1 MSKRILLSVAYDG
14 TDYAGFQAQ
23 KSGVPTIEGELN
35 RALTELTG
43 VPVEVIGASRTDSG
57 VHARCNLAVFDTESR
72 IPPEKFAHAINVR
85 LPDQI
90 CVQTSMEVPADFH
103 PRRCSTVKTYEYR
116 IWNAQMPDPMRRLY
130 TYFSRYRFDIDKM
143 REAAAYLVGEHD
155 FKSFCSTYTSAKTT
169 VREVLAVEV
178 EEILPGYET
187 ALPGSEV
194 ALTGSE
200 TSLPG
205 SEITLTGSETSL
217 PGSEIALPGSE
228 IALPGSEIALPGSE
242 TALPGSETALPGSEI
257 ALTDSENVSDSHS
270 DAGPGSDSVSSA
282 ARMPR
287 EIVIR
292 VTGRGFL
299 YNMVRIIAG
308 TLMEVGRGA
317 KTPDQIPGILNA
329 CDRRAAGPTAPACGL
344 TLVRY
349 EILEPGM
356 ERVFDIHKTT

>member
-178 EEILPGYET
+178 EEILPGCET
-187 ALPGSEV
+187 APPGSE
-194 ALTGSE
+194 T
-200 TSLPG
+200 
-205 SEITLTGSETSL
+205 
-217 PGSEIALPGSE
+217 ALPGSE
-228 IALPGSEIALPGSE
+228 IALPGSEIALIGSEIALTGSE
-242 TALPGSETALPGSEI
+242 TALPGSETALTGSEI
-257 ALTDSENVSDSHS
+257 TLTGSENVSDSHS

-317 KTPDQIPGILNA
+317 KTPDQIPDILNA

>member
-178 EEILPGYET
+178 EEILPGC
-187 ALPGSEV
+187 
-194 ALTGSE
+194 
-200 TSLPG
+200 
-205 SEITLTGSETSL
+205 
-217 PGSEIALPGSE
+217 
-228 IALPGSEIALPGSE
+228 E

-257 ALTDSENVSDSHS
+257 ALPGSEITLTGSENVSDSHS

-317 KTPDQIPGILNA
+317 KTPDQIPDILNA

>member
-178 EEILPGYET
+178 EEILPGCET
-187 ALPGSEV
+187 ALTGSEIALPGSET
-194 ALTGSE
+194 A
-200 TSLPG
+200 
-205 SEITLTGSETSL
+205 L

-228 IALPGSEIALPGSE
+228 IALPGSEIALTGSD
-242 TALPGSETALPGSEI
+242 I
-257 ALTDSENVSDSHS
+257 ALTDSENVSDSRS

-317 KTPDQIPGILNA
+317 KTPDQIPDILNA

>member
-178 EEILPGYET
+178 EEILPGCET
-187 ALPGSEV
+187 ALPGSE
-194 ALTGSE
+194 T
-200 TSLPG
+200 
-205 SEITLTGSETSL
+205 
-217 PGSEIALPGSE
+217 ALPGSE

-242 TALPGSETALPGSEI
+242 TALPGSEI
-257 ALTDSENVSDSHS
+257 ALTGSNITLTGSENVSDSRS

-317 KTPDQIPGILNA
+317 KTPDQIPDILNA